1 MLIFQFIKNNHRLLK
16 LFRFCVVGGSAFLM
30 SILIFNLLKNF
41 VSFFDKYLG
50 IASVIG
56 DVTALIYGFYI
67 NKHWT
72 FSSQKKEGEK
82 YFLKYISLYIT
93 TILINYGLLKLFL
106 WALVNYN
113 ILSDTISLNI
123 TENLAKIMAT
133 VITTFLNFVGTNYV
147 IFINDNDEELELE

>member
-1 MLIFQFIKNNHRLLK
+1 M
-16 LFRFCVVGGSAFLM
+16 M

-106 WALVNYN
+106 WALVNYHV
-113 ILSDTISLNI
+113 LSDSISLNI

-147 IFINDNDEELELE
+147 IFINDNDEELKLE

>member
-1 MLIFQFIKNNHRLLK
+1 LLIFQFIKNNHRLLK

-41 VSFFDKYLG
+41 VSFFAKYLG

-56 DVTALIYGFYI
+56 DITALIYGFYI

-106 WALVNYN
+106 WALVNYHV
-113 ILSDTISLNI
+113 LSDSISLNI

-147 IFINDNDEELELE
+147 IFINDNDEELKLE